1 MTSITTRKRVA
12 LLFAIMSV
20 ILVGLI
26 IRLGYLQF
34 IKGEELRGKAIE
46 NRLRGVPV
54 EAKRGSIYDR
64 NGNVL
69 VSSISVDSVY
79 AHPSQV
85 KNPKETAQK
94 IARILDMDVDEVHGL
109 LTKETAHVWIKRKV
123 DYDLAQELRALN
135 LEGIYF
141 IEESK
146 RHYKQGSLAAHV
158 LGFTGLDNQ
167 GLIGLENIYDSELKG
182 QAGRI
187 VVEHDAQGRKIP
199 EAIHNYYPPV
209 QGNALVL
216 TLDQTIQYFV
226 ERELDKIVSMYQPK
240 NAVIIVMNPKTG
252 EILALGNRP
261 TFDPTDKPYA
271 NTPKPVWEF
280 NPAVWYCYEPGSTFK
295 IITMSAALEE
305 GTVKEDDKFNDPGF
319 IKVADRTI
327 KCWKAGGHGSQTFAE
342 VAQNSCNPGFV
353 EVGLGLGSK
362 RFYKYIRG
370 FGLGKSTGV
379 GLSGEASG
387 IIIPEKEITN
397 LGIATMSIGQSIAVT
412 PIQLI
417 TAVSAIANKGVLM
430 KPYLVKEIRDN
441 GGGIVKE
448 FGPEPVRQVISEST
462 ANQVLRLLESVVVH
476 GTGSNAYVEGY
487 RTAGKTGTAQ
497 VVEGGRY
504 VDGKYVASF
513 AGFAP
518 ANDPEIAVLVMISE
532 AVSPLYYGSQLAAP
546 VFGNIVKDTLRYMKV
561 PEQPNMERP
570 VNPATPWMVEE
581 EVEDRLIPSVVNFP
595 LEDAQNLLE
604 REGFSYRTTG
614 VGDIVRKQVPE
625 GGAKVKLGTT
635 VILDLSDSE
644 EAGNGEVTIPNVTGL
659 TMKEAGVLLE
669 NLGLQLE
676 PSGTGVG
683 YSQSPPQGSK
693 VPKGAKIKVEF
704 RPPGQGNNR
713 NETQEVP

>member
-12 LLFAIMSV
+12 LLFV
-20 ILVGLI
+20 ILTFILAGLI
-26 IRLGYLQF
+26 VRLGYLQF
-34 IKGEELRGKAIE
+34 LKGGELRGKAIE

-79 AHPSQV
+79 AHPPQV
-85 KNPKETAQK
+85 KKPEEAAQK
-94 IARILDMDVDEVHGL
+94 IARILDMDEDEIYGL
-109 LTKETAHVWIKRKV
+109 ITKETAHVWIKRKV
-123 DYDLAQELRALN
+123 DYDLAQELKGLN

-141 IEESK
+141 VEESK
-146 RHYKQGSLAAHV
+146 RHYKQGSLASHV

-182 QAGRI
+182 QQGRI

-199 EAIHNYYPPV
+199 EAMHNYYPPV
-209 QGNALVL
+209 QGNTLVL

-240 NAVIIVMNPKTG
+240 NAVIIVMSPKTG

-271 NTPKPVWEF
+271 NAPKPVWEF

-305 GTVKEDDKFNDPGF
+305 GTVKEDDTFNDPGY
-319 IKVADRTI
+319 IRVADRNI
-327 KCWKAGGHGSQTFAE
+327 KCWKAGGHGTQTFAE

-353 EVGLGLGSK
+353 EVGLELGAK

-370 FGLGKSTGV
+370 FGLGKTTGI

-387 IIIPEKEITN
+387 IIIPEKEVTN

-412 PIQLI
+412 PIQLL
-417 TAVSAIANKGVLM
+417 TAVSAVANKGVLM
-430 KPYLVKEIRDN
+430 KPYLVKEIRDSEDN
-441 GGGIVKE
+441 LVKE
-448 FGPEPVRQVISEST
+448 FGPESVRQVISEAT
-462 ANQVLRLLESVVVH
+462 ADQVLRLLESVVVH

-532 AVSPLYYGSQLAAP
+532 AVSPIYYGSQLAAP
-546 VFGNIVKDTLRYMKV
+546 VFGDIVKDTLRYMKV

-581 EVEDRLIPSVVNFP
+581 EVEERPVPSVVNFP
-595 LEDAQNLLE
+595 LEDAQSLLE
-604 REGFSYRTTG
+604 REGFSHRVTG
-614 VGDIVRKQVPE
+614 LGDIVRKQTPE
-625 GGAKVKLGTT
+625 GGATVKLGTT
-635 VILDLSDSE
+635 VILDLNDLGQTE
-644 EAGNGEVTIPNVTGL
+644 EGEVTIPKVTGL
-659 TMKEAGVLLE
+659 TMKEAGILLE
-669 NLGLQLE
+669 NLGLQLD
-676 PSGTGVG
+676 PLGTGVS
-683 YSQSPPQGSK
+683 YSQDPPEGSK
-693 VPKGAKIKVEF
+693 VSKGAKIRVEF

-713 NETQEVP
+713 NEAQVEP